1 MERTDNFKMLDSN
14 TLKLIAI
21 IAMTIDHIAWAA
33 FSGYSH
39 DGLAVALHIIGRIT
53 CPIMCYFI
61 AEGYHYTRDVK
72 KYTARLFLF
81 AVISHF
87 AYVFA
92 SSSFADWKSF
102 IPFYY
107 GDILNQTSVI
117 WSLAWGLV
125 MLRVVNSKNI
135 KLNWLKITLILLIC
149 VVSFPSDWSCIAS
162 LCVLAFGTN
171 RGKFKTQMLWMLFYV
186 FIYAVVYF
194 FACDKIYGIIHAG
207 VILSIPLLMMYN
219 GKRSNNPKINKF
231 MKWFFYIYYPL
242 HLFVIGL
249 FNYLSI

>member
-1 MERTDNFKMLDSN
+1 MNSIKKLDSN
-14 TLKLIAI
+14 MLKLIAI
-21 IAMTIDHIAWAA
+21 IAMTVDHVTWAYFPG
-33 FSGYSH
+33 FSH
-39 DGLAVALHIIGRIT
+39 NATAVVLHIVGRVT

-61 AEGYHYTRDVK
+61 AEGYHYTKDVR

-87 AYVFA
+87 AYIFA
-92 SSSFADWKSF
+92 SFNFVDWKSF

-125 MLRVVNSKNI
+125 MLRVVYSKTI
-135 KLNWLKITLILLIC
+135 KQNWLKVILILLIC
-149 VVSFPSDWSCIAS
+149 AVSFPSDWSCIAS
-162 LCVLAFGTN
+162 LCVLAMGTN
-171 RGKFKTQMLWMLFYV
+171 RGKFKIQMLWMILYV
-186 FIYAVVYF
+186 FVYSVVYF

-219 GKRSNNPKINKF
+219 GKRGNNPRINKF

-242 HLFVIGL
+242 HLFIIGVFNL
-249 FNYLSI
+249 FA